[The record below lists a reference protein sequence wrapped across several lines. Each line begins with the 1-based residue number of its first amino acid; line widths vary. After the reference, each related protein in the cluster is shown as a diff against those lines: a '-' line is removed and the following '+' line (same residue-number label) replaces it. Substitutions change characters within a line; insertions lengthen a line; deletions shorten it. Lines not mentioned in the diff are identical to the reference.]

1 MHHRANITPKNIA
14 TQDTVKPSYAEYAAA
29 QAKAHRV
36 NTEAAEAFE
45 SAKSRGDLDAARNT
59 VEQLEGIS
67 EELKRMRAQF
77 TPQELL
83 IGKYS
88 IEAHDAN
95 TVSLIIPKGLSRLEL
110 IQDVERMQAAGEFP
124 EQGIIDHESFVEWE
138 IKMDLAEV
146 VREDLRIKIT
156 GAVQG
161 GDSLSRRKQVAFLTK
176 KGFVIA
182 PVEDAVVAHAAM
194 FGAIGTDLFAGV
206 WAVRVDRGTLQFAQD
221 GIRAVINKDKTVA
234 DYISVAAAVP

>member
-1 MHHRANITPKNIA
+1 MQRRANITPKNVA
-14 TQDTVKPSYAEYAAA
+14 AQDAVKPSYAEYAAA
-29 QAKAHRV
+29 QAKAQRV
-36 NTEAAEAFE
+36 NTEAIEAFE

-59 VEQLEGIS
+59 VEQLEAIS

-77 TPQELL
+77 TPRELL

-146 VREDLRIKIT
+146 VPEDLRIKIT
-156 GAVQG
+156 GAVSG

-176 KGFVIA
+176 KGFAIA